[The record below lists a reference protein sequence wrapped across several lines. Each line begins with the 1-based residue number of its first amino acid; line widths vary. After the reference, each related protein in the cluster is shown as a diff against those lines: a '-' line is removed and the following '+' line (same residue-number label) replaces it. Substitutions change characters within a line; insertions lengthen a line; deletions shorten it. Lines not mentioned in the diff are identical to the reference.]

1 MTQREIETL
10 AIEDVQLLVEEHENR
25 EQRADARAAL
35 VASVMAN
42 IVRDKKKKRKPF
54 DISDFMI
61 STKKKKR
68 QQTMEE
74 MIETVKFLNMVFG
87 GEVVKN
93 GSGS

>member
-35 VASVMAN
+35 VASVIAN
-42 IVRDKKKKRKPF
+42 IARDKKKKRKPF

-61 STKKKKR
+61 SAKKKKM

>member
-10 AIEDVQLLVEEHENR
+10 AIEDIQLLVEEHENR

-35 VASVMAN
+35 VASVIAN

-74 MIETVKFLNMVFG
+74 MIETVKFLNTVFG

>member
-10 AIEDVQLLVEEHENR
+10 AIEDIRLLVEEHENR

-35 VASVMAN
+35 VASVIAN
-42 IVRDKKKKRKPF
+42 IARDRKKKRKPF

-74 MIETVKFLNMVFG
+74 MIETVKFLNTVFG

>member
-10 AIEDVQLLVEEHENR
+10 AIEDIRLLVEEHENR

-74 MIETVKFLNMVFG
+74 MIETVKFLNTVFG

>member
-35 VASVMAN
+35 VASVIAN
-42 IVRDKKKKRKPF
+42 IARDKKKKRKPF

-74 MIETVKFLNMVFG
+74 MIETVKFLNTVFG

>member
-1 MTQREIETL
+1 ML
-10 AIEDVQLLVEEHENR
+10 AIEDIQLLVEEFENR

-35 VASVMAN
+35 VASVIAN
-42 IVRDKKKKRKPF
+42 IARDRKKKRKPF

-61 STKKKKR
+61 STKKKKK